1 MMRLA
6 PDPGSAPPELW
17 TDDWWSTFLTS
28 PAVAGFAALLAAVIG
43 IYVARGRART
53 DSDLARD
60 QRTESQRAALDARRA
75 AVDDARAARWWQMY
89 QWTLDRIDVLDP
101 DRVQILLE
109 ALEKQAPG
117 DPERALVS
125 VAGDLLV
132 SPGAEDGET
141 DGG

>member
-1 MMRLA
+1 M
-6 PDPGSAPPELW
+6 E
-17 TDDWWSTFLTS
+17 
-28 PAVAGFAALLAAVIG
+28 PAVAGSAALLAAVIG

-53 DSDLARD
+53 DRDLARD
-60 QRTESQRAALDARRA
+60 Q
-75 AVDDARAARWWQMY
+75 RAARWWQMY